1 MLHKISRSIR
11 VPKAL
16 RSRFKQSIVRVTINP
31 GLYFRS
37 EHLVRWNRDFAGR
50 LSPIQVVYRARRRYP
65 ALSWSDSVED
75 YLVDLL
81 LQGVN
86 KTSVLSTEEKKL
98 IARFAPLSVVEKI
111 RFMQKKIH
119 LYRYLKNLTNES

>member
-1 MLHKISRSIR
+1 MLHKISCSIR

-16 RSRFKQSIVRVTINP
+16 RSRFKQSIIRVTINP

-37 EHLVRWNRDFAGR
+37 EQLVRWNRNSAGK
-50 LSPIQVVYRARRRYP
+50 LSPIQVVYHARRRYP
-65 ALSWSDSVED
+65 TLSWSDSVEN

-81 LQGVN
+81 VQGAN
-86 KTSVLSTEEKKL
+86 KTAELSTEEKKL
-98 IARFAPLSVVEKI
+98 IARFAPLSVVQKI
-111 RFMQKKIH
+111 RFMQNKIH